1 VIAERDEFYRQADR
15 LLLGEEMF
23 EECLRVAREAPD
35 PTPEQIA
42 LIGRIFGPGMRL
54 LAQREAE
61 APRELQQ
68 AA

>member
-1 VIAERDEFYRQADR
+1 VIAERDEAYRQADR

-23 EECLRVAREAPD
+23 EECLRIAREAPE

-42 LIGRIFGPGMRL
+42 LIGRIFGPGMRR

>member
-1 VIAERDEFYRQADR
+1 VIADRDEAYRQAAR
-15 LLLGEEMF
+15 RVLGDEMF
-23 EECLRVAREAPD
+23 EECRRIASQAPA
-35 PTPEQIA
+35 PTAAQIA

-61 APRELQQ
+61 APRELQR

>member
-1 VIAERDEFYRQADR
+1 VIAERDEFYRRADR

-35 PTPEQIA
+35 PTPEQVA
-42 LIGRIFGPGMRL
+42 LIGRIFGPGMRR
-54 LAQREAE
+54 LAGGDAE
-61 APRELQQ
+61 APRELQR